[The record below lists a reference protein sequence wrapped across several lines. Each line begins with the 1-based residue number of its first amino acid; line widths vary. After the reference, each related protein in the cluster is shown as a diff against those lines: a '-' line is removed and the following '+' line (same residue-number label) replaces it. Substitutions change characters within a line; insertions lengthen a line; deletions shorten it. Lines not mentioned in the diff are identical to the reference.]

1 MLTALNTL
9 PLQKEFTD
17 RAPKRKSERLSLGQ
31 RLVSKE
37 GPGDRLQVTENK
49 KK

>member
-17 RAPKRKSERLSLGQ
+17 RAPKRKSERLSLGK
-31 RLVSKE
+31 RLASRE
-37 GPGDRLQVTENK
+37 QDQPQPIK